1 MLCIY
6 LKQSIAIQAKEKN
19 NITQDNII
27 FYRYKNSLHTLSGKE
42 IYDLNIRELI
52 EDIMIKNVCEEKDEN
67 NKRRK
72 LKRII

>member
-19 NITQDNII
+19 NLTQDNI

-52 EDIMIKNVCEEKDEN
+52 EDIIAKNNYEEKDEN
-67 NKRRK
+67 NKRMK